1 MKTFGI
7 KRCLLIISFVLII
20 CSTFLFEYKKDN
32 LKDVIISEVVTS
44 NGNSAYDHYYADIGE
59 GRYDWIDLYNPT
71 DKDIDITNYR
81 LIYNKKETCV
91 IGKIILPSK
100 ETVVVYC
107 TGKKVQRN
115 ENVIYAD
122 FTLGKKTAGMLSL
135 VNSMGK
141 MIDCVEFPALEYD
154 EAYGKKIVPRRN
166 GEFSK
171 QQRRDL

>member
-1 MKTFGI
+1 M
-7 KRCLLIISFVLII
+7 
-20 CSTFLFEYKKDN
+20 
-32 LKDVIISEVVTS
+32 
-44 NGNSAYDHYYADIGE
+44 
-59 GRYDWIDLYNPT
+59 
-71 DKDIDITNYR
+71 
-81 LIYNKKETCV
+81 IYNKKETCV